1 MTTKR
6 INKYAPYA
14 SSYERDYAKHL
25 QLRKRAGEIL
35 GWTYACPP
43 FLIGFDCRYKPDF
56 MVTLNNGTVEMHEVK
71 GYFRDDAKVKL
82 MVAASAFPLHP
93 FILVTW
99 DKSTGW
105 KLKRIKVITPKIEE
119 G

>member
-1 MTTKR
+1 VK

-25 QLRKRAGEIL
+25 QLRKLAGEIRDWKL
-35 GWTYACPP
+35 EPSR

-56 MVTLNNGTVEMHEVK
+56 QVVMNDGTIEFHEVK
-71 GYFRDDAKVKL
+71 GFMRDDANVKL
-82 MVAASAFPLHP
+82 KTAATTFPQYP